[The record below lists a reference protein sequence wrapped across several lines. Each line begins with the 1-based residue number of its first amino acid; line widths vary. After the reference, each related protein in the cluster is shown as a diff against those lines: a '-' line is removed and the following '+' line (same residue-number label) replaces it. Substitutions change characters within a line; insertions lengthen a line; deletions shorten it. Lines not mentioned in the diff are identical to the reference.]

1 MEQKWKTSALSDIS
15 AHKACA
21 GYSELAARA
30 KTKVDALA
38 LYKRIIDWCL
48 ENNSP
53 SVDLLRQYRQDCA
66 YNGIFIDRHFDGE
79 LLTDSPVYVFHN
91 CSGTIHVGLNVKR
104 RIIPMLY
111 FANGCDMTVVGEGPS
126 KVRVPLYVFGKNRI
140 EAEENGSMEPV
151 INRK

>member
-48 ENNSP
+48 ENDSP

-79 LLTDSPVYVFHN
+79 LLNDQQAYVFHH
-91 CSGTIHVGLNVKR
+91 CSGTIRTGLNLKKR
-104 RIIPMLY
+104 LIPMLY